1 VAAAALRYFF
11 LGHLELTNSSAAGAI
26 SNTGLLLYS
35 FHLGNF
41 CLKQIFVNQKPK
53 KAKPDGGNICK
64 IHQFCEVGTY
74 VGYPVANS
82 SRPV

>member
-41 CLKQIFVNQKPK
+41 CLKQIFVNQKPQK
-53 KAKPDGGNICK
+53 GKTRRGKYLQDPS
-64 IHQFCEVGTY
+64 VL
-74 VGYPVANS
+74 
-82 SRPV
+82 